1 MAVKIL
7 ISGLAN
13 AGKTSLTKDLP
24 ETLVISH
31 DGKAYPYKTPHGTI
45 ATFGS
50 TDELINFVS
59 EKVEAYNNKFGKYPK
74 NIVVDSASRVFDTL
88 YDSCNTKYTGF
99 AIYQQ
104 LDKEVKKL
112 ADFFE
117 NDVVG
122 QGVNLVIIS
131 HALFDADTN
140 QYNLVGKGSFAK
152 LGGFLSTVDEAVFI
166 ETKNDKRIIHFR
178 STKFPAR
185 TLQVDFPDSLPV
197 KDFSLADMISHL
209 EAAAEGVSEFAL

>member
-50 TDELINFVS
+50 TDEFIDFVS
-59 EKVEAYNNKFGKYPK
+59 QKVEAYNNKFGKFPDT
-74 NIVVDSASRVFDTL
+74 IVVDSASRVFDTL

-112 ADFFE
+112 SDFLE
-117 NDVVG
+117 NDIVG
-122 QGVNLVIIS
+122 NGVNLVIIS

-152 LGGFLSTVDEAVFI
+152 LGKVICLVV
-166 ETKNDKRIIHFR
+166 
-178 STKFPAR
+178 
-185 TLQVDFPDSLPV
+185 
-197 KDFSLADMISHL
+197 
-209 EAAAEGVSEFAL
+209 